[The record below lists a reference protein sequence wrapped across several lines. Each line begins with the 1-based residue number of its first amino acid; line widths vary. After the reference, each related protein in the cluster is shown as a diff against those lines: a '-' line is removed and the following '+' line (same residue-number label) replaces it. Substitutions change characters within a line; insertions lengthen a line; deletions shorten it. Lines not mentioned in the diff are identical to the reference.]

1 MTLANA
7 MEYVANRVP
16 INTYPIV
23 STSVLENL
31 VSATARH
38 TARANS
44 TAYYVNNRVVPAVEN
59 GRVYKCVVPGTSDA
73 SAPIWPEA
81 GEAKTGQIV
90 KDGTVEW
97 MDHGPRYSESYDLN
111 AAIRAVWIYKA
122 GQAAMDIDATDGGL
136 SYRSSQIQK
145 QCLEM
150 ARRYVGL
157 SVE

>member
-16 INTYPIV
+16 INVYPIV
-23 STSVLENL
+23 STSVLESL
-31 VSATARH
+31 VSATSRH
-38 TARANS
+38 TVRANS
-44 TAYYVNNRVVPAVEN
+44 TTYYVGNRVVSVVEN
-59 GRVYKCVVPGTSDA
+59 GRVYKCVVPGTSNA

-81 GEAKTGQIV
+81 GEARTGQIV

-97 MDHGPRYSESYDLN
+97 IDHGPMYSESYDLN
-111 AAIRAVWIYKA
+111 AAIRAVWMYKA

>member
-1 MTLANA
+1 MTLAEA

-16 INTYPIV
+16 INIYPVV
-23 STSVLENL
+23 STSVLESL
-31 VSATARH
+31 VSTTARH
-38 TARANS
+38 TSRANS
-44 TAYYVNNRVVPAVEN
+44 TVYFIGDRIVPAVEN
-59 GRVYKCVVPGTSDA
+59 GRVYKCVVPGTSNA

-81 GEAKTGQIV
+81 GEASTGQII

-97 MDHGPRYSESYDLN
+97 MDHGPRYAESYDLN
-111 AAIRAVWIYKA
+111 AAVRSVWLYKS